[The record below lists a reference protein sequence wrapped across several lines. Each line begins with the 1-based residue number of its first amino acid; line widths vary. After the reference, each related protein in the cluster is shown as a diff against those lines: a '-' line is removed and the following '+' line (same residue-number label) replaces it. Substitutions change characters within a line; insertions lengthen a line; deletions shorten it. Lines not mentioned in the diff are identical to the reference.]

1 MRHARGMGA
10 GMTIKEIAA
19 LCGVSRG
26 TVDRVLNHRGRV
38 KPETERAVR
47 AALEQAG
54 YTKNIAGRA
63 LTVRR
68 QAPRIGVV
76 LCGLGNPFFD
86 EVLRGIAQAEAE
98 LQDWGVR
105 VELRLLRGYDSAAQ
119 RRAMEELKDCA
130 ALVIQPI
137 NAGEIREEIAA
148 LAERGVP
155 VITINADLEDSRR
168 AVYVGADYY
177 RGGLTA
183 GGMVNLC
190 CPGGARLG
198 VVAGAR
204 AILGHAQRLQGF
216 LDALSP
222 AHQVLERCQGE
233 DEPERIYAEV
243 SAMLKRRPEL
253 NALFVAAAGCASACQ
268 AVLDAGRAG
277 QVQAFGFD
285 LVPEN
290 AAMMRRG
297 VIRALIC
304 QQPRRQGHDA
314 IRAAW
319 QLLLNEG
326 AAQER
331 ILMETSICILQNM
344 DEA

>member
-1 MRHARGMGA
+1 
-10 GMTIKEIAA
+10 MTIKEIAA
-19 LCGVSRG
+19 MCGVSRG

-38 KPETERAVR
+38 KPETEQAVR

-54 YTKNIAGRA
+54 YTNNIAGRA

-68 QAPRIGVV
+68 LAPRIGVV
-76 LCGLGNPFFD
+76 LCCLGNPFFD
-86 EVLRGIAQAEAE
+86 EVLKGISQAEEE

-105 VELRLLRGYDSAAQ
+105 VELRLLRGYDAAAQ
-119 RRAMEELKDCA
+119 LQAMEELKDCA
-130 ALVIQPI
+130 ALILQPI
-137 NAGEIREEIAA
+137 NAEAVRAKIAA
-148 LAERGVP
+148 LADAGVP
-155 VITINADLEDSRR
+155 VITINADLAGSRR

-190 CPGGARLG
+190 CDTGARLG
-198 VVAGAR
+198 IVAGSR
-204 AILGHAQRLQGF
+204 AILGHGERLQGF
-216 LDALSP
+216 LTALHP
-222 AHQVLERCQGE
+222 QHQTLECFDGE
-233 DEPERIYAEV
+233 DDPARIYTGVE
-243 SAMLKRRPEL
+243 AMLRRHGEI

-268 AVLDAGRAG
+268 AVLDAGKAG
-277 QVQAFGFD
+277 QVKVFGFD

-297 VIRALIC
+297 VIQALIC

-314 IRAAW
+314 LRAAW

-326 AAQER
+326 AAQEK

>member
-1 MRHARGMGA
+1 
-10 GMTIKEIAA
+10 MTIKEIAA
-19 LCGVSRG
+19 MCGVSRG

-38 KPETERAVR
+38 KPETEQAVR

-68 QAPRIGVV
+68 LAPRIGVV
-76 LCGLGNPFFD
+76 LCCLGNPFFD
-86 EVLRGIAQAEAE
+86 EVLKGISQAEEE

-105 VELRLLRGYDSAAQ
+105 VELRLLRGYDAAAQ
-119 RRAMEELKDCA
+119 LQAMEELKDCA
-130 ALVIQPI
+130 ALILQPI
-137 NAGEIREEIAA
+137 NADSVRAKIAA
-148 LAERGVP
+148 LADAGVP
-155 VITINADLEDSRR
+155 VITINADLAGSRR

-190 CPGGARLG
+190 CDTGARLG
-198 VVAGAR
+198 IVAGSR
-204 AILGHAQRLQGF
+204 AILDHGERLQGF
-216 LDALSP
+216 LSALHP
-222 AHQVLERCQGE
+222 QHQTLECFDGE
-233 DEPERIYAEV
+233 DDPARIYAGVE
-243 SAMLKRRPEL
+243 AMLRRHEEI

-268 AVLDAGRAG
+268 AVLDAGKAG
-277 QVQAFGFD
+277 QVKVFGFD

-297 VIRALIC
+297 VIQALIC

-314 IRAAW
+314 LRAAW

-326 AAQER
+326 ASQEK

>member
-1 MRHARGMGA
+1 
-10 GMTIKEIAA
+10 MTIKEIAA
-19 LCGVSRG
+19 MCGVSRG

-47 AALEQAG
+47 AALEKAG

-68 QAPRIGVV
+68 LAPRIGVV

-86 EVLRGIAQAEAE
+86 EVLKGIAQAEEE

-105 VELRLLRGYDSAAQ
+105 VELRLLRGYDAAAQ
-119 RRAMEELKDCA
+119 RAAMDELRACA
-130 ALVIQPI
+130 AMVIQPI
-137 NAGEIREEIAA
+137 NAPEIRDGIAD
-148 LAERGVP
+148 LAEQGVP
-155 VITINADLEDSRR
+155 VITLNTDLAGSQR
-168 AVYVGADYY
+168 ALYVGADYY

-190 CPGGARLG
+190 CESGARLG
-198 VVAGAR
+198 IVAGAR

-216 LDALSP
+216 LDALDRRHHIL
-222 AHQVLERCQGE
+222 ARMDGE
-233 DEPERIYAEV
+233 DDPARIYDGV
-243 SAMLKRRPEL
+243 RGMLEQHGDI

-268 AVLDAGRAG
+268 AVLDMGMAGKIK
-277 QVQAFGFD
+277 AFGFD

-297 VIRALIC
+297 VIQALIC

-319 QLLLNEG
+319 QLLLNES
-326 AAQER
+326 AAQES
-331 ILMETSICILQNM
+331 ILMDTSICILQNM
-344 DEA
+344 DNA